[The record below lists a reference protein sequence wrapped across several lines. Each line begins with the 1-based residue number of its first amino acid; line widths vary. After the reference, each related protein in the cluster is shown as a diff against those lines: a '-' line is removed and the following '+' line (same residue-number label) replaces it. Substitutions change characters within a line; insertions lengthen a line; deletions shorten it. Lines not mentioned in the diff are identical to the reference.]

1 LARAYFEH
9 RKAIS
14 KIHPRYRFLCPTEC
28 EKGGFNPKRL
38 KKCEGCALY
47 APEKEFRSKVLK
59 AWKRKLRRHSFTFE
73 KMFSVLSTISGLE
86 GKPKSEISA
95 KNYQILNVFLSEK
108 NFSEAKDDHAEWMRL
123 NSGQ

>member
-59 AWKRKLRRHSFTFE
+59 AWKRKLRRHDFGFGRQAE
-73 KMFSVLSTISGLE
+73 VGDFSQELPDIKRVPERKELFG
-86 GKPKSEISA
+86 SERRSRG
-95 KNYQILNVFLSEK
+95 VD
-108 NFSEAKDDHAEWMRL
+108 EAKQWAMKS
-123 NSGQ
+123 N